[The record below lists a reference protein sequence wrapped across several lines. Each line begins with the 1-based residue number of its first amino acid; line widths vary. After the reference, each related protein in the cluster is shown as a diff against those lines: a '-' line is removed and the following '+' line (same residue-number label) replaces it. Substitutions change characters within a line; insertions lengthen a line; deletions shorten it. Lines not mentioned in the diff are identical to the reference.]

1 MDTLL
6 RQWAM
11 LKKIPRYPAKRSIA
25 ELYDML
31 REEGFQTTRRT
42 IERDLNKLSEPFQIS
57 CDEYKP
63 AGWYYARDAYQFEI
77 PGMSSHAALVFKMVE
92 RHLCHLLPRPC
103 LDLLN
108 PYFGQAEKVL
118 GEIRP
123 EPLADWPNKVA
134 VRTRGLSLRPP
145 HIEPDV
151 LFNVYQG
158 VLTARQLKIMYRRR
172 GEDHAEERIVNPLG
186 LVAVD
191 QVHYLVCTVWN
202 YTDIRH
208 LALHRIESAQ
218 RLDDPAMIPA
228 GFDLQ
233 AYAASGEFGY
243 PEGKGTL
250 KLKALFDNFTAQQF
264 KETPLSNN
272 QRLAERQD
280 GRVLIEAEVL
290 DTAQLRWWLQG
301 FGAAVEILGPK
312 KLRDE
317 FAEISRR
324 LASLYT

>member
-1 MDTLL
+1 
-6 RQWAM
+6 
-11 LKKIPRYPAKRSIA
+11 
-25 ELYDML
+25 
-31 REEGFQTTRRT
+31 
-42 IERDLNKLSEPFQIS
+42 
-57 CDEYKP
+57 
-63 AGWYYARDAYQFEI
+63 
-77 PGMSSHAALVFKMVE
+77 MVE
-92 RHLCHLLPRPC
+92 RHLYHLLPRPC

-118 GEIRP
+118 AEIRP
-123 EPLADWPNKVA
+123 QPLANWPDKVA
-134 VRTRGLSLRPP
+134 VLNRGLSLCSP
-145 HIEPDV
+145 HIESDV

-158 VLTARQLKIMYRRR
+158 VLIARQLKVMYRRR
-172 GEDHAEERIVNPLG
+172 GDDHAEERIVNPLG

-191 QVHYLVCTVWN
+191 QVHYLVCTFWN

-208 LALHRIESAQ
+208 LAMHRIESVE
-218 RLDDPAMIPA
+218 RLYDSAIVPA

-243 PEGKGTL
+243 PEGDGTL

-264 KETPLSNN
+264 KETPLSNA
-272 QRLAERQD
+272 QKLTERKD
-280 GRVLIEAEVL
+280 GRVLLEAEVR

-301 FGAAVEILGPK
+301 FGAAVEVLGPE

-317 FAEISRR
+317 FAEMSRQ